1 MEAKS
6 KFDTDESLFVMR
18 NNEILKARIERVVIE
33 KERGMK
39 DFTISY
45 QCNNGGDTFRVKEQ
59 EAHESKENL
68 IIELLLVNNIDKLTL
83 ITELW
88 KGHFNG
94 NNK

>member
-83 ITELW
+83 ITKLW
-88 KGHFNG
+88 KEHFHG